1 MSGLK
6 RDTLALL
13 DAHPINSRAAI
24 DLEQRCKW
32 RTRIMANDVL
42 SSAGDPPVQEEG
54 HIHVD
59 RASLPIV
66 PAGEPLVDHEVYID
80 VLLQGN
86 GPFRA
91 LPGQT
96 AGSGNGYVAERDVDP
111 SIWDLLVREDGE
123 ARLRQEAKREA
134 ESDFPH
140 PVDPGVSGIG
150 HTE

>member
-1 MSGLK
+1 
-6 RDTLALL
+6 
-13 DAHPINSRAAI
+13 
-24 DLEQRCKW
+24 
-32 RTRIMANDVL
+32 MANDVTR
-42 SSAGDPPVQEEG
+42 STGDTPVGAEG
-54 HIHVD
+54 QSHID

-111 SIWDLLVREDGE
+111 AIWDLLVREDGE

-134 ESDFPH
+134 ETESQH
-140 PVDPGVSGIG
+140 PVDPGVTGIG